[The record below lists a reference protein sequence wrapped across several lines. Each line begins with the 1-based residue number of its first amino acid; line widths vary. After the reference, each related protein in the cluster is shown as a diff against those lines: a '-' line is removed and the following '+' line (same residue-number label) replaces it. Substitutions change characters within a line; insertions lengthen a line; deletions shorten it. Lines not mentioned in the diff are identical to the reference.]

1 MPSTESAI
9 PELLSQGSG
18 SLGRRWAGEFDLQVL
33 ANGFHKGIRPG
44 SSLLS
49 KVVPQGGQRGRS
61 GWQRGEGIGVN
72 PARAN
77 SGVATHTHGTKTF
90 LQGKTSPT
98 ISLNKHLWPGEGR
111 GAWKEPCYYINSAIS
126 FSPKSR
132 N

>member
-33 ANGFHKGIRPG
+33 ANVFHKGIRPG

-77 SGVATHTHGTKTF
+77 SGIATHTHGTKTLF
-90 LQGKTSPT
+90 TRKD
-98 ISLNKHLWPGEGR
+98 
-111 GAWKEPCYYINSAIS
+111 
-126 FSPKSR
+126 FSHNFFK
-132 N
+132 